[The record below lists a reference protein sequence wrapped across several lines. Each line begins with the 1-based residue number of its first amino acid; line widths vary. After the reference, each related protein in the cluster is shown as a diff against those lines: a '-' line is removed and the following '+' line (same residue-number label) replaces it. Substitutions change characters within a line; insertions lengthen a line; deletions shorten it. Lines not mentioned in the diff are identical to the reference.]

1 MCLSHLPAL
10 RFSDKRVGL
19 LFHPFL
25 VLNPRTGKTSSYKLQ
40 FKSMSNDQSWNLC
53 IIRTESVLNSFTEAF
68 SSLVL
73 GNDVSWGFTAAPVH
87 TDKAERWKL
96 QRKLVDGQ
104 ENRQGLWYMVCEVMQ
119 TLNFLPLFSHRMRI
133 KVLQEPDIPP
143 VYVLSNMTSK
153 LNGKLSGLLALAQN
167 REPTENFK
175 GPWPSLLYF
184 ERKETEVQKGER
196 STPTLIIIS

>member
-1 MCLSHLPAL
+1 
-10 RFSDKRVGL
+10 
-19 LFHPFL
+19 
-25 VLNPRTGKTSSYKLQ
+25 
-40 FKSMSNDQSWNLC
+40 
-53 IIRTESVLNSFTEAF
+53 
-68 SSLVL
+68 
-73 GNDVSWGFTAAPVH
+73 
-87 TDKAERWKL
+87 
-96 QRKLVDGQ
+96 
-104 ENRQGLWYMVCEVMQ
+104 MVCEVMQ

-133 KVLQEPDIPP
+133 KVLQEPDIPL
-143 VYVLSNMTSK
+143 VYVLSNLTSN